1 MMEWSS
7 EQAMERVIVRE
18 GSILVVNKPPGI
30 PTSGRS
36 LSDPDCI
43 QFWLM
48 KAFGQMVWAVHQID
62 ADTSGVN
69 LFVLEKKL
77 VKTLKDKMAL
87 PATRKTYCA
96 VVNGVVERDVQV
108 VEAPI
113 GKINEKSLG
122 VTKSGKFA
130 KSLFRVVA
138 RGNRST
144 LMKVEI
150 ETGRTH
156 QIRIHSTYLGHPLL
170 GEEWYAAP
178 PCSRHPRQALHALS
192 IEGLGIPAYIPM
204 PDDLIS
210 LMRTEAIPF
219 QKNTE

>member
-1 MMEWSS
+1 MIEWSS
-7 EQAMERVIVRE
+7 EQAMERVIARE

-69 LFVLEKKL
+69 LFVLERKL
-77 VKTLKDKMAL
+77 VKTLKDQMAL

-96 VVNGVVERDVQV
+96 VVDGVVEHDVQV

-113 GKINEKSLG
+113 GKIDERSLG
-122 VTKSGKFA
+122 VTESGKFA

-138 RGNRST
+138 RGHRST
-144 LMKVEI
+144 LMNVEI

-156 QIRIHSTYLGHPLL
+156 QIRIHASHLGHPLL
-170 GEEWYAAP
+170 GEEWYVDP
-178 PCSRHPRQALHALS
+178 PCLRHPRQALHALS
-192 IEGLGIPAYIPM
+192 IEGLGIPAYIPV
-204 PDDLIS
+204 PDDLLG
-210 LMRTEAIPF
+210 LMQTEEIPF
-219 QKNTE
+219 HKNTE